1 MVKKQTLLHGVAFI
15 LWGTLI
21 LPVSAADNLHFSGS
35 LVASLLV
42 SLWCLNSRIAI
53 RR

>member
-35 LVASLLV
+35 RQSVY
-42 SLWCLNSRIAI
+42 LNNAGSRYC
-53 RR
+53 